1 MSKSTETII
10 YQGRPSWLN
19 YLWLYGLGLI
29 ILVFLI
35 AISKQEQKENFLI
48 VGFLCLLITIILSA
62 IFRWRYLFTITDNW
76 VVMREGLIARNTNE
90 MRLNHIRAINV
101 RQGVIERILGIGTVI
116 FLSAAEGEAAVIFK
130 GIRDPHGVK
139 ERIRG

>member
-35 AISKQEQKENFLI
+35 AISKQGQKESFLI
-48 VGFLCLLITIILSA
+48 LGFLCLLITIILSA